1 MLRREKSSEVDFLEK
16 VYCRRMLIPLNSLLL
31 QDSEEEDSELE
42 AINKKLIS
50 PQNFK
55 NFRPYVPEEFADFS
69 VYNASLE
76 SREWFSSKSDF
87 MSSRVLEK
95 EVSRSPTT
103 SSITSGYF
111 SHSASNATLSDM
123 LVPCSDS
130 TDQLAS
136 HVKELD
142 SNDSSGPPLAHDL
155 RSSLN
160 KEFRESEKELAREK
174 LPTLPLKENSALTE
188 QVPLSFNATDK
199 DSQHLPRA
207 GSFAA
212 LSSSDGKN
220 ACRMIEFSAREAT
233 VEHTMDIVEDH
244 SFTEFMG
251 VEDGKDFDHSTAPQS
266 CSLASSNGVS
276 ASELSQGTDEEQ
288 GTCAGSAST
297 GERPPCSVLAKE
309 ALDHETY
316 PDASIDD
323 FSGKDHLDGSDCE
336 EVASA
341 DHAHVLPSWVAVGE
355 QVCVGSN
362 KMGTVRYVGTVD
374 FSAGIWVGV
383 ELNVQ
388 LGKPKCALAYLCS

>member
-1 MLRREKSSEVDFLEK
+1 MKTLLLWVPNPMQL
-16 VYCRRMLIPLNSLLL
+16 PLLL

-42 AINKKLIS
+42 AINKKLS
-50 PQNFK
+50 PQSFQT
-55 NFRPYVPEEFADFS
+55 FRPYVPEEFADFS

-76 SREWFSSKSDF
+76 NREWFSSKSDF

-136 HVKELD
+136 HTKELD
-142 SNDSSGPPLAHDL
+142 SHDPSGSSLAHDL
-155 RSSLN
+155 RSSSN
-160 KEFRESEKELAREK
+160 KECQESEKEVAREK
-174 LPTLPLKENSALTE
+174 LPVLPLKDNSALTE
-188 QVPLSFNATDK
+188 QVPLSLDATDR
-199 DSQHLPRA
+199 DSQQLARA
-207 GSFAA
+207 GSFSV

-220 ACRMIEFSAREAT
+220 TCHTIEFSAREAT
-233 VEHTMDIVEDH
+233 VEHMTDILEDH

-251 VEDGKDFDHSTAPQS
+251 VEDGKDFDHSTALQS
-266 CSLASSNGVS
+266 CSLVSSNGVS
-276 ASELSQGTDEEQ
+276 ASELPRGTDKEQ
-288 GTCAGSAST
+288 SACVGQLSSAAAAGDRLADTAESPFCSAL
-297 GERPPCSVLAKE
+297 VKE
-309 ALDHETY
+309 ASDRETY
-316 PDASIDD
+316 PDTSVDD
-323 FSGKDHLDGSDCE
+323 FIGKDHLDGSDCE
-336 EVASA
+336 EGASA
-341 DHAHVLPSWVAVGE
+341 DQAHVLPSWVAVGE

-388 LGKPKCALAYLCS
+388 LGKTKSALGYLCS

>member
-1 MLRREKSSEVDFLEK
+1 MEILLS
-16 VYCRRMLIPLNSLLL
+16 YIPNPMKLSLLL

-50 PQNFK
+50 PQSFQ

-76 SREWFSSKSDF
+76 NREWFSSKSDF

-136 HVKELD
+136 HMKELD
-142 SNDSSGPPLAHDL
+142 SNDPSGSSLAHDL
-155 RSSLN
+155 RSSSN
-160 KEFRESEKELAREK
+160 KECRESEKELVREK
-174 LPTLPLKENSALTE
+174 LPVSPLKENSAFTE
-188 QVPLSFNATDK
+188 QVPLSLSATDR
-199 DSQHLPRA
+199 DSQQFPRA
-207 GSFAA
+207 GSFSA
-212 LSSSDGKN
+212 LSSSDSKN
-220 ACRMIEFSAREAT
+220 TCTFEFSAREAT
-233 VEHTMDIVEDH
+233 VEHMMDVLEDH

-251 VEDGKDFDHSTAPQS
+251 VEDGKDFDHSTTLQS
-266 CSLASSNGVS
+266 CFLVSSNGVS
-276 ASELSQGTDEEQ
+276 CSDLPQGTGEEQ
-288 GTCAGSAST
+288 SMGQLSSVT
-297 GERPPCSVLAKE
+297 GAVGNQHAAVVESPLCSVLVKE
-309 ALDHETY
+309 TSEHETY
-316 PDASIDD
+316 PGASVDNFI
-323 FSGKDHLDGSDCE
+323 GKDHMDGSDGE
-336 EVASA
+336 EGASA
-341 DHAHVLPSWVAVGE
+341 DQAHALPSWVAVGE

-388 LGKPKCALAYLCS
+388 LGKTKYVLDYQYS

>member
-1 MLRREKSSEVDFLEK
+1 M
-16 VYCRRMLIPLNSLLL
+16 

-50 PQNFK
+50 PQSFQ

-76 SREWFSSKSDF
+76 NREWFSSKSDF

-130 TDQLAS
+130 TDQLAC
-136 HVKELD
+136 HVKEQD
-142 SNDSSGPPLAHDL
+142 SNDPSGSSLAYDV
-155 RSSLN
+155 RFSLN
-160 KEFRESEKELAREK
+160 KECRESEKELAREK
-174 LPTLPLKENSALTE
+174 LPVLPLKENSALTE
-188 QVPLSFNATDK
+188 QVSLSLDATDR
-199 DSQHLPRA
+199 DSEQLPRA
-207 GSFAA
+207 GSLSA
-212 LSSSDGKN
+212 LSSSHGKST
-220 ACRMIEFSAREAT
+220 CHTIEFSAREAT
-233 VEHTMDIVEDH
+233 VEHTTDILEDH

-266 CSLASSNGVS
+266 CSLVSSNGAS
-276 ASELSQGTDEEQ
+276 SSELPRGADAEQ
-288 GTCAGSAST
+288 STCVGQLGSADAMES
-297 GERPPCSVLAKE
+297 PLCSVLVKE
-309 ALDHETY
+309 TSDHETY
-316 PDASIDD
+316 PDTSVDD
-323 FSGKDHLDGSDCE
+323 FIGKDHLDGSDCE
-336 EVASA
+336 EGASA
-341 DHAHVLPSWVAVGE
+341 DQAHVLPSWVAVGE

-362 KMGTVRYVGTVD
+362 KMGTVRYIGTVD

-388 LGKPKCALAYLCS
+388 LGKTKYGLGYLCS